1 MSNDTLALRT
11 EIKKKFTKIRQLLRN
26 LEDNLDCAVTEEH
39 CYSLREQTHNAYN
52 ILLYAEQAL
61 ITSTETTGE

>member
-11 EIKKKFTKIRQLLRN
+11 EIKKKFTTIRKLLRN

-39 CYSLREQTHNAYN
+39 CYSLREQIDNASA
-52 ILLYAEQAL
+52 ILLNAEQAL
-61 ITSTETTGE
+61 IILTET